1 MITVDKSTIVPQ
13 YWKFSGA
20 PKFKRLVCLVDW
32 FIHFIQSPVH
42 SFKYFSG
49 SGDGIDPVILGL
61 RQIPVHL
68 FDCTSAALGN
78 APFVFRELLHS
89 RPLLGKLLSFQRR
102 SSSRFGQLGRH
113 MTTQP
118 RSICFGHRLLK
129 LIPISLVNQ
138 QKLTSNSLMSYLR
151 EEEGRGE
158 DVRSKDDEPTPG
170 LLSILAGTAD
180 ARDSESFASKQPQAA
195 IGVRG
200 TFTAQ
205 NTPEVVA
212 AEVSGKE
219 DKRTG
224 GARQLRS
231 GRTQLPQRFKIVSSP
246 KRDCQPR
253 SKGCS
258 AFSRVAPRN
267 TPTVDQ
273 MLMMVGI
280 GRK

>member
-1 MITVDKSTIVPQ
+1 M
-13 YWKFSGA
+13 
-20 PKFKRLVCLVDW
+20 
-32 FIHFIQSPVH
+32 
-42 SFKYFSG
+42 
-49 SGDGIDPVILGL
+49 
-61 RQIPVHL
+61 RQIPL
-68 FDCTSAALGN
+68 DRFDCTSVAFGN
-78 APFVFRELLHS
+78 APFIFRELLHS
-89 RPLLGKLLSFQRR
+89 RPLLGKLISSQRR
-102 SSSRFGQLGRH
+102 SSSLGQLGRH

-129 LIPISLVNQ
+129 LIPISLANQ
-138 QKLTSNSLMSYLR
+138 QKLTSHSLMSYLR

-158 DVRSKDDEPTPG
+158 DVSSKDDEPTPG

-180 ARDSESFASKQPQAA
+180 ARDSESYASKQPQTA

-205 NTPEVVA
+205 NTPEA
-212 AEVSGKE
+212 EAEVSGKE
-219 DKRTG
+219 DKREG
-224 GARQLRS
+224 EARQLRN

-246 KRDCQPR
+246 KRNCQPW
-253 SKGCS
+253 SKSCS
-258 AFSRVAPRN
+258 AFRRVAPRN